1 MFRITRFRYSTVR
14 INRVIRGTPVSR
26 ALSVLFV
33 VGQITNRDRCTT
45 SDARNIYD
53 WPDHCTTQVARMA
66 RRLRELVYVF
76 GPKFWNVNRRI
87 RG

>member
-1 MFRITRFRYSTVR
+1 M
-14 INRVIRGTPVSR
+14 
-26 ALSVLFV
+26 LFV
-33 VGQITNRDRCTT
+33 VGQITNRDRRTT

-53 WPDHCTTQVARMA
+53 WPHHRTIQVVRVA

-76 GPKFWNVNRRI
+76 GPKFSNVNRRL